1 MSARNQLAVLALL
14 LALVTPSRAADIADW
29 PQWRGPN
36 RDGALPGGPALTGT
50 WSTDGP
56 PRLWESVPI
65 PSDDDG
71 GHGSVVVAGGRAF
84 LSVVW
89 HRDEPS
95 ETRTLTEL
103 ILRTQLG
110 HQNPASLGAELV
122 AKIEATRASLPPTL
136 RGAKLDEF
144 TQKFIEEN
152 LDKKQRQLFS
162 GFVSGRF
169 RKGQLAIPLGDYDK
183 LLTRVE
189 KPFASQPE
197 FEQWVSEQ
205 GFADHVKAA
214 VLAAV
219 PPTKRVAE
227 DTVVCLDVKSGQTLW
242 TAKTPGEPKGRNCSS
257 TPCVAGGR
265 VIAMGSTHLNAV
277 DAVSGKL
284 LWSQPL
290 PAKAPGSSPLVVE
303 GTVVILAGRLAAYD
317 AATGRQLWEQPKVGG
332 NNSSPSA
339 WQKDGRTILVCN
351 SRNDLAGVD
360 LKTGT
365 VLWTTPGGGDST
377 PALSGDRA
385 VVLSRAANIGFA
397 AYRLSATGAEKLWNY
412 PTDALRSQS
421 SPVIH
426 DGHAYL
432 FEDGEHRCVNLDSG
446 KVAWTQKV
454 ASSITSPV
462 VADGKIF
469 VVMNNGNNLL
479 MLKATPTDRVELGKA
494 NVRALWIPS
503 PCIADGKVFLRHR
516 DCVRCY
522 DLTAGN

>member
-1 MSARNQLAVLALL
+1 MRIRFRPAVLALL
-14 LALVTPSRAADIADW
+14 AVTATALPAAVADW

-36 RDGALPGGPALTGT
+36 RDGALPGGPALTST

-56 PRLWESVPI
+56 PKLWESEPI

-71 GHGSVVVAGGRAF
+71 GHGSVVVAGGRAY

-95 ETRTLTEL
+95 ETRTITDL
-103 ILRTQLG
+103 ILRTQLSY
-110 HQNPASLGAELV
+110 QNPSSLGKELV
-122 AKIEATRASLPPTL
+122 AKIEAARESLPPTL

-144 TQKFIEEN
+144 AQKFIAEN
-152 LDKKQRQLFS
+152 LDNKQRQLFS
-162 GFVSGRF
+162 GFITGRF
-169 RKGQLAIPLGDYDK
+169 RKGQLAIPLGDYEK
-183 LLTRVE
+183 LQARVE
-189 KPFASQPE
+189 KPFASQAE
-197 FEQWVSEQ
+197 FEKWVGEQ
-205 GFADHVKAA
+205 GFADHVRAA

-219 PPTKRVAE
+219 PPTRRVAE
-227 DTVVCLDVKSGQTLW
+227 DTVVCLDVKSGKTLW
-242 TAKTPGEPKGRNCSS
+242 MTKTPGEPKGRNCSS

-265 VIAMGSTHLNAV
+265 VFAMGSTHLNAV
-277 DAVSGKL
+277 DAASGKL

-290 PAKAPGSSPLVVE
+290 PMKAPGSSPLAVD
-303 GTVVILAGRLAAYD
+303 GAVVILAGKLAAYD
-317 AATGRQLWEQPKVGG
+317 TATGKQLWEQPKVGG
-332 NNSSPSA
+332 NNASPAA
-339 WQKDGRTILVCN
+339 WRHAGKSIVLCNGRN
-351 SRNDLAGVD
+351 ELAGVD
-360 LKTGT
+360 LKTGN

-377 PALSGDRA
+377 PAIIGDRA
-385 VVLSRAANIGFA
+385 VVLSRVGNIGFA
-397 AYRLSATGAEKLWNY
+397 AYRLSATGAEKLWSHA
-412 PTDALRSQS
+412 TDALRSQS

-432 FEDGEHRCVNLDSG
+432 FEDGEHRCVNLDTG

-454 ASSITSPV
+454 ASSITSPI

-469 VVMNNGNNLL
+469 VMMNNGNNLL

-503 PCIADGKVFLRHR
+503 PSIADGKVFLRHR
-516 DCVRCY
+516 DRVRCY

>member
-1 MSARNQLAVLALL
+1 MHRPFPSASLVLWIQFAVAIT
-14 LALVTPSRAADIADW
+14 ASPADW

-36 RDGALPGGPALTGT
+36 RDGALPGGPALTST

-56 PRLWESVPI
+56 PPVWESEPI

-71 GHGSVVVAGGRAF
+71 GHGSVVVAGGRAY

-95 ETRTLTEL
+95 ETRTLTDL

-110 HQNPASLGAELV
+110 YQNPASLGKELV
-122 AKIEATRASLPPTL
+122 AKIEAARESLPPGL

-144 TQKFIEEN
+144 IQKFIEEN

-162 GFVSGRF
+162 GFISGRF
-169 RKGQLAIPLGDYDK
+169 RKGKLAIPLADYEK
-183 LLTRVE
+183 LLTRIE
-189 KPFASQPE
+189 KPFSSQME
-197 FEQWVSEQ
+197 FEGWVHEQ

-219 PPTKRVAE
+219 PPTRRVAE
-227 DTVVCLDVKSGQTLW
+227 DTLVCLDMKSGKTLW
-242 TAKTPGEPKGRNCSS
+242 MTKTPGEPKGRNCSS

-265 VIAMGSTHLNAV
+265 IFAMGSTHLNAV
-277 DAVSGKL
+277 DAASGKL

-290 PAKAPGSSPLVVE
+290 PSKAPGSSPLAVD
-303 GTVVILAGRLAAYD
+303 GAVVILAGRLAAYD
-317 AATGRQLWEQPKVGG
+317 AVTGKLLWDQPKVGG
-332 NNSSPSA
+332 NNSSPCA
-339 WQKDGRTILVCN
+339 WHQNGKTILICN

-360 LKTGT
+360 LKTGA

-377 PALSGDRA
+377 PAIAGDRA
-385 VVLSRAANIGFA
+385 VVLSRDAKIGFA
-397 AYRLSATGAEKLWNY
+397 GYRLTAAGAEKLWHH

-426 DGHAYL
+426 AGYAYL
-432 FEDGEHRCVNLDSG
+432 FEDGEHRCVSLETG
-446 KVAWTQKV
+446 KVAWAQKV

-462 VADGKIF
+462 IADGKIF
-469 VVMNNGNNLL
+469 VLINNGNNLL
-479 MLKATPTDRVELGKA
+479 MLKATPDDRVELGKA
-494 NVRALWIPS
+494 NVRALWVPS
-503 PCIADGKVFLRHR
+503 PSIADGKVFLRHR
-516 DCVRCY
+516 DRVRCF